1 MRSDSQETGS
11 FLNQKKKSGMSYDN
25 SEAVSEALDSEYW
38 RLVID
43 AIPDG
48 ISVHALDGRI
58 LYANR
63 GVRDIY
69 KKAEEG
75 LIGLD
80 CKDLFHGEVSSC
92 PHGEVLQSG
101 QSIRVEGNL
110 EIEGKSYSVTVAP
123 IFDESGR
130 KSGYVRVMGDSTERQ
145 RAHELMLRAERFATL
160 GQMISGIAHDVGT
173 PLNIIS
179 GYCEYLLMRTG
190 PDSHGY
196 KELST
201 ILQQTRR
208 IAEFIKHMLDL
219 ARPPQGRADAI
230 GLKGFL
236 TESLNLIGHHLRRSD
251 VEATI
256 TCDVNPPL
264 IYGDAPR
271 LRQAFFN
278 LLLSASQQIPRRGRL
293 ELIVDENSDKPGFVM
308 IALVGTEPDGEG
320 HDFSRTFSDF
330 LNSPGEAKGFGL
342 SLAKKILDEFGA
354 ELYTREMGDRGV
366 ALALYLPLEAA
377 DRTSPPGE

>member
-1 MRSDSQETGS
+1 MPHDSS
-11 FLNQKKKSGMSYDN
+11 
-25 SEAVSEALDSEYW
+25 VSVPQSLDSEFW

-48 ISVHALDGRI
+48 ISVHSLDGRI

-63 GVRDIY
+63 ELADIY
-69 KKAEEG
+69 RKTEES
-75 LIGLD
+75 LIGLGCED
-80 CKDLFHGEVSSC
+80 MFHSEVSSC
-92 PHGEVLQSG
+92 PHGEILQSG
-101 QSIRVEGNL
+101 QSIRVDGNL

-130 KSGYVRVMGDSTERQ
+130 TCGYVRVMGDITERQ
-145 RAHELMLRAERFATL
+145 RAQEQLLRAERFATL

-179 GYCEYLLMRTG
+179 GYSEYLLMRTS
-190 PDSHGY
+190 PDAHGY

-208 IAEFIKHMLDL
+208 IAEFIKQMLDL
-219 ARPPQGRADAI
+219 ARPAQGRADAI

-236 TESLNLIGHHLRRSD
+236 AESLNLIGHHLRRSE
-251 VEATI
+251 VEAVI

-278 LLLSASQQIPRRGRL
+278 LLLNASQQVSRQGRL
-293 ELIVDENSDKPGFVM
+293 ELIVSENSNRPGFVM
-308 IALVGTEPDGEG
+308 IALVGTEPDGRG
-320 HDFSRTFSDF
+320 HDFSQTFSGF
-330 LNSPGEAKGFGL
+330 MSSPLEGEAKGFGL

-354 ELYTREMGDRGV
+354 EVYTKDMGDRGV
-366 ALALYLPLEAA
+366 ALALYLPVTEAV
-377 DRTSPPGE
+377 RTPSE

>member
-1 MRSDSQETGS
+1 MSHDSS
-11 FLNQKKKSGMSYDN
+11 VSVPAALNSQ
-25 SEAVSEALDSEYW
+25 YW

-48 ISVHALDGRI
+48 ISVHSMDGRI

-63 GVRDIY
+63 EVSDIY
-69 KKAEEG
+69 QKEG
-75 LIGLD
+75 ESLIGLA
-80 CKDLFHGEVSSC
+80 CEEVFHGESSLC
-92 PHGEVLQSG
+92 PHKDVLRSG
-101 QSIRVEGNL
+101 QNIRVDGNL
-110 EIEGKSYSVTVAP
+110 EIEGKSYSVTIAP

-130 KSGYVRVMGDSTERQ
+130 KNGYVRVMGDITDRQ
-145 RAHELMLRAERFATL
+145 RAQEQLLKAERFATL

-190 PDSHGY
+190 PDAHGY

-208 IAEFIKHMLDL
+208 ISEFIKQMLDL
-219 ARPPQGRADAI
+219 ARPAQGRADAI

-236 TESLNLIGHHLRRSD
+236 TESLNLISHHLRRSG

-278 LLLSASQQIPRRGRL
+278 LLLNAGQQVARQGRL
-293 ELIVDENSDKPGFVM
+293 ELVVDDNDEKPGFVM
-308 IALVGTEPDGEG
+308 ISLVGTEPDGEG
-320 HDFSRTFSDF
+320 HDFSRTFSGF
-330 LNSPGEAKGFGL
+330 MHSPLEGEAMGMGL
-342 SLAKKILDEFGA
+342 SLARKILDEFGA
-354 ELYTREMGDRGV
+354 EICTRDMGDRGV
-366 ALALYLPLEAA
+366 ALALYMPVTTTNGTPSA
-377 DRTSPPGE
+377 SG